1 MRTFLKRMTKL
12 HCLILFLWLG
22 ILPFTLQAQVG
33 DDYKKYTSINQLGVA
48 LTNFGVL
55 GNGWNRIDGEIQP
68 SCMYKQHTLVMREQ
82 VEHFSF
88 SGVWFGGMV
97 GGQPRVSTAIVD
109 GVFEAGSE
117 GFEFIPMSILTER
130 SNVTTSPV
138 YDPDAVSHQD
148 FTTRFTDIFPD
159 DNPAWPA
166 VPNHTEL
173 GIEVTMRTY
182 AWDFSFAEAF
192 VMFEYTITNVN
203 PTETISN
210 IYAGIWAD
218 VSIAN
223 MNYTSIY
230 EPGGGFTWY
239 DNLNGYD
246 QTVDAAGFP
255 RNMGYS
261 YDADGDDGWAE
272 TYLAIKTLGGSV
284 PQPYLKTYY
293 SQWPW
298 NAANNETYPE
308 YIMAL
313 TDAERY
319 AQLSSSVPPGP
330 RADPYLPAD
339 GYPANPGS
347 WLFLH
352 SAGPLGSAPLEGDLT
367 NWELPPG
374 DSLKVVFA
382 MVATRWATGG
392 GDSPERRAELHT
404 NADWAQK
411 AYDGEDVN
419 RNNVLDP
426 GEDTDKDGQLDRYIL
441 PEPPPPPM
449 IYIDNRS
456 QQVDIYW
463 DRYSEDVEDP
473 ISHRKDFEGYRLYSA
488 RKVQSDDQEAEFS
501 LLAEYDL
508 PGNNIGFDVGF
519 EPVRLVNE
527 MGEPDST
534 FIAGRYYHYRFT
546 NYGVKNGWLN
556 YYAVTAFDQ
565 GDPATNLA
573 SLESSKSTNRT
584 VVYPGTVAE
593 DWTDKTG
600 VYPNPYRGSA
610 SWDGYGTRDKL
621 IWFQYLPP
629 KAEIRIYTLAMD
641 EVQKII
647 HDAGSYSGEDVSQ
660 INAKLNPKFSG
671 GEHAWDLITH
681 HEQEAAT
688 GLYLYTVKNIDKD
701 SPNYGKVK
709 EGKFVILK

>member
-1 MRTFLKRMTKL
+1 MAAY
-12 HCLILFLWLG
+12 LWLG
-22 ILPFTLQAQVG
+22 LLPLTLQAQVE
-33 DDYKKYTSINQLGVA
+33 DDYKKYTSINQLGIG

-55 GNGWNRIDGEIQP
+55 GNGYNRIDGEIQP
-68 SCMYKQHTLVMREQ
+68 SCMYQQHTLVMREQ

-88 SGVWFGGMV
+88 AGLWVGGMV
-97 GGQPRVSTAIVD
+97 SGQPRVSTAIVD
-109 GVFEAGSE
+109 GVFESGSE
-117 GFEFIPMSILTER
+117 GFEFVPLSLLTER

-148 FTTRFTDIFPD
+148 FTARFTDVFPASI
-159 DNPAWPA
+159 PL
-166 VPNHTEL
+166 VPNHEPL
-173 GIEVTMRTY
+173 RIEVTMRTY

-192 VMFEYTITNVN
+192 VIFEYTIKNVN
-203 PTETISN
+203 PSATISN

-218 VSIAN
+218 VTVSN

-230 EPGGGFTWY
+230 EAGGGFTWY
-239 DNLNGYD
+239 DDLDGFD
-246 QTVDAAGFP
+246 ETVDAAGFP
-255 RNMGYS
+255 RYMAYE

-272 TYLAIKTLGGSV
+272 TYIAFKTLGGTV
-284 PQPYLKTYY
+284 PQPYLQTFY

-298 NAANNETYPE
+298 NASINELYPR
-308 YIMAL
+308 YVMAL

-319 AQLSSSVPPGP
+319 AQLSSNVLPGD
-330 RADPYLPAD
+330 RSDPLYLPAD

-352 SAGPLGSAPLEGDLT
+352 SAGPLGSVPVEGDPT
-367 NWELPPG
+367 SWELPPG

-382 MVATRWATGG
+382 LVAAPWATAGIN
-392 GDSPERRAELHT
+392 SPARRAALHT

-419 RNNVLDP
+419 RNNILDP
-426 GEDTDKDGQLDRYIL
+426 GEDGDNDGQLDRYIL
-441 PEPPPPPM
+441 PVPPPPPA
-449 IYIDNRS
+449 IYIDNRN

-463 DRYSEDVEDP
+463 DRYSEDFEDP
-473 ISHRKDFEGYRLYSA
+473 ISHRKDFEGYRLYGA
-488 RKVQSDDQEAEFS
+488 RKVQSDDQEQEYS
-501 LLAEYDL
+501 LLAEFDL

-519 EPVRLVNE
+519 GPVQIVNE
-527 MGEPDST
+527 VDEPDSV
-534 FIAGRYYHYRFT
+534 FIAGRYYHYKYT

-565 GDPATNLA
+565 GDPDINLA
-573 SLESSKSTNRT
+573 SLESSRFANRK

-610 SWDGYGTRDKL
+610 TWDGYGTRDKL
-621 IWFQYLPP
+621 IWFQYLSP

-641 EVQKII
+641 EVKKII
-647 HDAGSYSGEDVSQ
+647 HDAGSYSGEDVRN
-660 INAKLNPKFSG
+660 INSRLNPKFSG
-671 GEHAWDLITH
+671 GEHAWDLITR

-688 GLYLYTVKNIDKD
+688 GLYLYTVRNIDEN

>member
-1 MRTFLKRMTKL
+1 MRYFLKNLVKP
-12 HCLILFLWLG
+12 HCMALILLMGL
-22 ILPFTLQAQVG
+22 LPLTLQAQVG
-33 DDYKKYTSINQLGVA
+33 DDYKKYTSVNQLGIG

-55 GNGWNRIDGEIQP
+55 GNGYSRIDGEIQP

-88 SGVWFGGMV
+88 SGLWVGGIV
-97 GGQPRVSTAIVD
+97 VGQPRVSTAIVD
-109 GVFEAGSE
+109 GVFESGAE
-117 GFEFIPMSILTER
+117 GFEYVPLSLLTER

-148 FTTRFTDIFPD
+148 YTARFTDIFPAD
-159 DNPAWPA
+159 IPV
-166 VPNHTEL
+166 VPNHEPL

-182 AWDFSFAEAF
+182 AWDFTFAEAF
-192 VMFEYTITNVN
+192 VMFEYTIKNVN
-203 PTETISN
+203 PSATISN
-210 IYAGIWAD
+210 IYAGIWGD
-218 VSIAN
+218 LTISN

-230 EPGGGFTWY
+230 EAGGGFTWY
-239 DNLNGYD
+239 DDLDGFD
-246 QTVDAAGFP
+246 ETVDAAGFP
-255 RNMGYS
+255 RNMGYE

-272 TYLAIKTLGGSV
+272 TYIAFKTLGGSV
-284 PQPYLKTYY
+284 PQPYLRSFY

-298 NAANNETYPE
+298 NASNNEFYPL
-308 YIMAL
+308 YVMAL

-319 AQLSSSVPPGP
+319 AQLSSNVTPGSIS
-330 RADPYLPAD
+330 DPLYLPAD

-347 WLFLH
+347 WLILH
-352 SAGPLGSAPLEGDLT
+352 SAGPLGSVPVEGDLT
-367 NWELPPG
+367 NWALPPG

-382 MVATRWATGG
+382 LVAALWATPGI
-392 GDSPERRAELHT
+392 DSPARRAALHT

-419 RNNVLDP
+419 RNNILDP
-426 GEDTDKDGQLDRYIL
+426 GEDNNKNGQLDRYIL
-441 PEPPPPPM
+441 PEPPPPPK
-449 IYIDNRS
+449 IYVVNRS

-463 DRYSEDVEDP
+463 DRYSEDFLDP
-473 ISHRKDFEGYRLYSA
+473 ISHLKDFEGYRIYGA
-488 RKVQSDDQEAEFS
+488 RKVQSDDQEQEFS
-501 LLAEYDL
+501 LLAEFDL
-508 PGNNIGFDVGF
+508 PGNDIGFDVGF
-519 EPVRLVNE
+519 GPVQIVNE
-527 MGEPDST
+527 VGEPDSV
-534 FIAGRYYHYRFT
+534 FFAGSYYHYKYT

-573 SLESSKSTNRT
+573 SLESSKFANRK

-610 SWDGYGTRDKL
+610 KWDGYGTRDKL

-641 EVQKII
+641 EVKKII
-647 HDAGSYSGEDVSQ
+647 HDAGSYSGEDVRN
-660 INAKLNPKFSG
+660 INSRLNPKFSG
-671 GEHAWDLITH
+671 GEHAWDLITR

-688 GLYLYTVKNIDKD
+688 GMYLYTVKNIDKT
-701 SPNYGKVK
+701 SSNYGMVK